1 MSEQKPLVD
10 LIAESLAAEDV
21 ELPPFDQT
29 AMVIRKELAKDNY
42 RMEVIENHIIRDP
55 AITSKVLQLANSSF
69 YKGMKEITTVR
80 EALVRLGASE
90 VANIVALVTQQ
101 EKFKS
106 KDPAMKA
113 FMDRLWVHSVASAVG
128 ANWIAKQSG
137 MQGLIQEAFF
147 AGLLHDVGKLFLF
160 KIIEDLK
167 KKGKLNSCLSLEF
180 IEDVVHNMHAEQ
192 GYELLCKW
200 NLPEPYQVVAR
211 RHHDEKVDDR
221 NKLLLAVRL
230 ADKACHKCGYG
241 CDAESEI
248 DLITSQE
255 ATALELTEVR
265 LAELEIKLEDTMGLI
280 GATA

>member
-1 MSEQKPLVD
+1 MSEQTPLVD
-10 LIAESLAAEDV
+10 LIAESLAAEEV

-29 AMVIRKELAKDNY
+29 AMVIRKEMAKDNY

-90 VANIVALVTQQ
+90 VANIVALVTQKQ
-101 EKFKS
+101 NFKT
-106 KDPAMKA
+106 KDSAMKE

-137 MQGLIQEAFF
+137 MQGAIQEAFF

-160 KIIEDLK
+160 KVIEDLK
-167 KKGKLNSCLSLEF
+167 QKGKLNSGLSVEF

-192 GYELLCKW
+192 GYELLSKW
-200 NLPEPYQVVAR
+200 NLPESYREVAR
-211 RHHDEKVDDR
+211 KHHDAKVDDR
-221 NKLLLAVRL
+221 DKLLLAVRL

-241 CDAESEI
+241 CQCEPEI
-248 DLITSQE
+248 DLISSQE
-255 ATALELTEVR
+255 AILLDLSEVR
-265 LAELEIKLEDTMGLI
+265 LAELEIKLEDTMELL
-280 GATA
+280 GATS